1 MKTAVASFL
10 AVLSCTLCIID
21 LSFRYWDQ
29 RLSLPDASGSLN
41 ILSKVE
47 FSISECFS
55 RRHILRFSWGDDR
68 LRGVD
73 VTENLK
79 DVLQSGRMTSAKLCP
94 QIEFL
99 ILFFNYINSIF
110 NISFPDFKP
119 LIYVAFQLAD
129 GSRRLNRG
137 KGFLPQDE
145 IPPENHSRISVP
157 HPVRTSNAEPEHL
170 SPSCFQPVDKSKSV
184 PVYWIN
190 LQKSNQR
197 RKFYAHQMESMKL
210 PNLMIK
216 AVTPNSEVVKKTTIT
231 VIPRVLHTQV
241 ELSCVVSHLIAIY
254 TAVHDEKH
262 KLNPYALITEDDVHY
277 EMDVDFLTMAENAPK
292 GFGSLQ
298 LITSSS
304 VHVTNYWAKYKAETR
319 IEAAKQSSTSSKSI
333 KKGSKKALSEQTP
346 VVKFDHEAMWT
357 LRKHDSPYW
366 STQAYLISKKVAQ
379 PFIDSVVT
387 YNNSTNTYSIDIVN
401 PSEKMFPCPGNRDC
415 YLPYRIVADTYLYS
429 GCSPTYLT
437 KIPIFNGAHVGQN
450 STIHSRKNN
459 NVYHAKAFAQISDVL
474 KDVRNSTDVLP
485 PYIRVKKCDVSAPVN
500 EPSTTRH
507 LNRL

>member
-1 MKTAVASFL
+1 
-10 AVLSCTLCIID
+10 
-21 LSFRYWDQ
+21 
-29 RLSLPDASGSLN
+29 
-41 ILSKVE
+41 
-47 FSISECFS
+47 
-55 RRHILRFSWGDDR
+55 
-68 LRGVD
+68 VD
-73 VTENLK
+73 VTENLR
-79 DVLQSGRMTSAKLCP
+79 DVLQSGRIIGAKSFP
-94 QIEFL
+94 QIVFS
-99 ILFFNYINSIF
+99 ILSFKCTYSFFIIT
-110 NISFPDFKP
+110 FPDCKP
-119 LIYVAFQLAD
+119 LIYLAYQLAD
-129 GSRRLNRG
+129 GSRRLIRH
-137 KGFLPQDE
+137 KGLLSQDE
-145 IPPENHSRISVP
+145 IRLDIHSRINES
-157 HPVRTSNAEPEHL
+157 HPVHTSNAELQRL
-170 SPSCFQPVDKSKSV
+170 SLSCFQPVDKSKSV

-197 RKFYAHQMESMKL
+197 RKFYAHQMESMGL
-210 PNLMIK
+210 TNVMIK
-216 AVTPNSEVVKKTTIT
+216 AATPNSAIVKKTTIT

-262 KLNPYALITEDDVHY
+262 KSNPYALITEDDVHY

-304 VHVTNYWAKYKAETR
+304 VHVTNYWSKYKSETR
-319 IEAAKQSSTSSKSI
+319 KKMNEKASSSSKFVS
-333 KKGSKKALSEQTP
+333 KGSKKAPSEKSSAE
-346 VVKFDHEAMWT
+346 KFDSEAMWT

-366 STQAYLISKKVAQ
+366 STQAYLISKKVVQ

-387 YNNSTNTYSIDIVN
+387 YDNSTKTYAIDIVN
-401 PSEKMFPCPGNRDC
+401 PSEKMFPCPGNTDC

-450 STIHSRKNN
+450 STIHTRKNN

-485 PYIRVKKCDVSAPVN
+485 PYLRVKNCDITDSVYF
-500 EPSTTRH
+500 PSTSRPIP
-507 LNRL
+507 RR